1 MRRSRPERRLLV
13 ATTRAVA
20 ARRRDISEGSRHA
33 AWSTVQSRQH
43 DPPDHPKGGELL
55 VLRLFALTQAF
66 PGKLNALRRHEDGQ
80 TMAEYGVVLAVM
92 TLAVLAS
99 MTLLSDNVRS
109 AFESI
114 AALLPG

>member
-1 MRRSRPERRLLV
+1 MQLGAPLNRDSTTLP
-13 ATTRAVA
+13 TTR
-20 ARRRDISEGSRHA
+20 R
-33 AWSTVQSRQH
+33 
-43 DPPDHPKGGELL
+43 GEQL

>member
-1 MRRSRPERRLLV
+1 V
-13 ATTRAVA
+13 TTGAVTLS
-20 ARRRDISEGSRHA
+20 DS
-33 AWSTVQSRQH
+33 VVFV
-43 DPPDHPKGGELL
+43 ELKL
-55 VLRLFALTQAF
+55 NYQGVFSGYKTFALPFTLDAPVTGIYQLSVQQIGKRTQV
-66 PGKLNALRRHEDGQ
+66 LDSVQVEDGQ

-99 MTLLSDNVRS
+99 MTLLSDNMRS

>member
-1 MRRSRPERRLLV
+1 MRRGLLRRRLLV
-13 ATTRAVA
+13 EQPGRLRPA
-20 ARRRDISEGSRHA
+20 AERFSEGSRHA
-33 AWSTVQSRQH
+33 AWRTVQSRQH
-43 DPPDHPKGGELL
+43 DPPDHPKGGEQL